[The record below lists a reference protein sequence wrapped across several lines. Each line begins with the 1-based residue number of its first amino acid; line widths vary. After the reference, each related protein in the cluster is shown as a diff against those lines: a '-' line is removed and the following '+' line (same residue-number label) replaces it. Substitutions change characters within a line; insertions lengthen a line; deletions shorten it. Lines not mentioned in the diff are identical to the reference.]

1 MNQKRECIV
10 FNAPNDLKTKLNQ
23 YAKEHLTHTSVI
35 CRQAVQLF
43 LEKNSTRSELHKNL
57 TY

>member
-35 CRQAVQLF
+35 CRQAVQSF
-43 LEKNSTRSELHKNL
+43 LDKHATDMTPSNAGR
-57 TY
+57 